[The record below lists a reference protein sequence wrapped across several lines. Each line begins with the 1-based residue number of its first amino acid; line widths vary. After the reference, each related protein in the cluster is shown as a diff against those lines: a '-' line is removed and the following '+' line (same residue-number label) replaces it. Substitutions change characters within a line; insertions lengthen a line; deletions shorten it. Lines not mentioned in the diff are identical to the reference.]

1 MRRLLRFLASL
12 RHAEQAAFAP
22 LVDAALALDPADIPA
37 FLDDLRR
44 DAPTVAARL
53 ADVLARTA
61 LPEPGSAPVVATTP
75 RPTPVSM
82 PRPATSV
89 WPSPPSPVA
98 RPVHPLAA

>member
-1 MRRLLRFLASL
+1 MRRLLRFFASF

-61 LPEPGSAPVVATTP
+61 LPEPGSAPVVAAARPVTAGTAL
-75 RPTPVSM
+75 PTPTG
-82 PRPATSV
+82 RSV
-89 WPSPPSPVA
+89 PVVAVPVA
-98 RPVHPLAA
+98 RPLAA